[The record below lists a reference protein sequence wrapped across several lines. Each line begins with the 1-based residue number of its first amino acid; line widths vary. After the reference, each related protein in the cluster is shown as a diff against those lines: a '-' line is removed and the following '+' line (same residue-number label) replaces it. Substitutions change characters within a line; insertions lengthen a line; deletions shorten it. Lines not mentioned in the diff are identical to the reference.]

1 MVGWLRAYFFQ
12 HLRNKNLD
20 KVSPKKYNCITIEY
34 RSFIFDEIGG
44 YGLEE
49 RKLVIEP
56 HKYGGETSVISMR
69 MPKEML
75 EDIDRVAAETGR
87 TRNEILMLSIEFALE
102 HLQIQRKDGRK

>member
-1 MVGWLRAYFFQ
+1 M
-12 HLRNKNLD
+12 
-20 KVSPKKYNCITIEY
+20 
-34 RSFIFDEIGG
+34 
-44 YGLEE
+44 EE

-75 EDIDRVAAETGR
+75 EDIDKVAAETGR

-102 HLQIQRKDGRK
+102 HLQIQRKKDGEK